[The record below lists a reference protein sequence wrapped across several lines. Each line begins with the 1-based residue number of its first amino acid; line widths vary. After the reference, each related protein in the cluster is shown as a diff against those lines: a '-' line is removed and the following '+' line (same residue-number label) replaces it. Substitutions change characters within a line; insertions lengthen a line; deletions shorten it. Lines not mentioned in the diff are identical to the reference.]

1 MVATDG
7 VRVAANLAMIPTNV
21 AMIAANG
28 VSVVANVAMIAAN
41 GVRVVANVVMI
52 AANVATSAADVPALP
67 RAAIVLVVRHDGY
80 RMACAYLRARAH
92 GVPGAIPGGIGIVG
106 DFLSAALPG
115 SGGGAGFF
123 TSLS

>member
-1 MVATDG
+1 VRVVANVARVATDG

-28 VSVVANVAMIAAN
+28 VRVVANVA
-41 GVRVVANVVMI
+41 MI

-67 RAAIVLVVRHDGY
+67 RAAIVLVVRYDRY

-92 GVPGAIPGGIGIVG
+92 GVPGAIPGGIGIAG